1 MKGGTRM
8 ELGKQIKKYRN
19 DFRLSQ
25 QALAEKIF
33 VSRQTI
39 SNWENDKSYPDVS
52 SLLLLS
58 EVFQVS
64 IDILIKGD
72 IEDMKEQIHTE
83 DMEQFDKLSKIF
95 GTLLIGVI
103 VLPIPLVH
111 FLNYVGIAIWV
122 MLLAIAMYFSIKVEK
137 QKKHYNIQ
145 TYKEIIAFTE
155 GKSLDEIAKTKEEG
169 KHPYQKVLLAI
180 VAGVVTLIIALLMV
194 WILGVSF

>member
-1 MKGGTRM
+1 M

-19 DFRLSQ
+19 DFGLSQ
-25 QALAEKIF
+25 DVLAEKIF

-83 DMEQFDKLSKIF
+83 DMERFDKLSKIF
-95 GTLLIGVI
+95 GILFIGVI

-122 MLLAIAMYFSIKVEK
+122 ILLVTAMYYAIKVEK
-137 QKKHYNIQ
+137 QKKHFNIQ

-155 GKSLDEIAKTKEEG
+155 GKSLDEIAKSKEEG
-169 KHPYQKVLLAI
+169 KRPYQKVLFAI
-180 VAGVVTLIIALLMV
+180 AAGVVTLIIAVLMAWLLG
-194 WILGVSF
+194 I

>member
-1 MKGGTRM
+1 M

>member
-1 MKGGTRM
+1 MKGDRRM

-19 DFRLSQ
+19 DFGLSQ
-25 QALAEKIF
+25 DALAEKIF

-52 SLLLLS
+52 NLLLLS

-64 IDILIKGD
+64 LDILIKGD
-72 IEDMKEQIHTE
+72 IEDMKEQIQTV

-95 GTLLIGVI
+95 FILFIGVI

-111 FLNYVGIAIWV
+111 YLNYVGFAIWV
-122 MLLAIAMYFSIKVEK
+122 ILFSTTMYYAIKVEK
-137 QKKHYNIQ
+137 QKKNYDIQ
-145 TYKEIIAFTE
+145 TYKEIIAFTK
-155 GKSLDEIAKTKEEG
+155 GKSLDEIAKLKEEG

-180 VAGVVTLIIALLMV
+180 AAGVVTLIIAVLMA
-194 WILGVSF
+194 WIL